1 MREFHIT
8 TSARRQFLDIT
19 ARVREAVAESGVREG
34 LCVVYCP
41 HTTAA
46 ITINEHA
53 DPDVVRD
60 IDAVLTKLAPRRGDY
75 AHVEGNSDAH
85 IQCSLLGPS
94 QTLIIHAGRLV
105 LGTWQGIFFCE
116 FDGPRQRTFY
126 VKILPQTGKG

>member
-1 MREFHIT
+1 MQELRVK
-8 TSARRQFLDIT
+8 TSSRVQFVDIT
-19 ARVREAVAESGVREG
+19 SQVREVLRASAVRSG

-60 IDAVLTKLAPRRGDY
+60 MGAHLGRLVPHRGDY

-85 IQCSLLGPS
+85 IETALLGPS
-94 QTLIIHAGRLV
+94 QTLIVENGQLV

-116 FDGPRQRTFY
+116 FDGPRERTVY
-126 VKILPQTGKG
+126 VKIQGDVTEA